1 MCGRYTIAKDQEA
14 LSGYFGAEFS
24 ETYRP
29 IYNASPGQG
38 LPVILDVEPGRIQS
52 AFWGIATDLQGRPRR
67 MLINARSESVDRL
80 PTFRDAFRQSRC
92 LVIADGFYEWQTT
105 GLGKQPYRIVLSTD
119 EPFAFAGVWRERQGE
134 PAYVILT
141 MEANTVMRPIHDRMP
156 VILQRDKLAPWL
168 DRGRPVRDVL
178 QLLTPYSENL
188 MRAYPVS
195 GAVNKSSNQGRELID
210 PVTPLADRTGLLF
223 D

>member
-24 ETYRP
+24 ETHRP

-38 LPVILDVEPGRIQS
+38 LPVILDVEPNKIQS
-52 AFWGIATDLQGRPRR
+52 AFWGITTDLQGRPRR
-67 MLINARSESVDRL
+67 MLINARSETVDRM
-80 PTFRDAFRQSRC
+80 PTFRDAFRQRRC
-92 LVIADGFYEWQTT
+92 LVIADGFYEWQAT
-105 GLGKQPYRIVLSTD
+105 GLGKQPYRIVLNAN
-119 EPFAFAGVWRERQGE
+119 EPFAFAGIWQECQGK

-141 MEANTVMRPIHDRMP
+141 TEANTVTRPIHDRMP
-156 VILQRDKLAPWL
+156 VILERDKRVPWL
-168 DRGRPVRDVL
+168 DRDRPISDAL
-178 QLLTPYSENL
+178 KLLAPHSECA

-195 GAVNKSSNQGRELID
+195 TAVNNSSNQGQELID
-210 PVTPLADRTGLLF
+210 PVALSRGRTRLLF

>member
-24 ETYRP
+24 ETHRP

-38 LPVILDVEPGRIQS
+38 LPVILDVEPNKIQS
-52 AFWGIATDLQGRPRR
+52 AFWGITTDLQGRPRR
-67 MLINARSESVDRL
+67 MLINARSETVDRL

-105 GLGKQPYRIVLSTD
+105 GWGKQPYRIVLSTD
-119 EPFAFAGVWRERQGE
+119 EPFAFAGIWRERQGE

-141 MEANTVMRPIHDRMP
+141 MEATTVMRPIHDRMP
-156 VILQRDKLAPWL
+156 VILERDKLAPWL
-168 DRGRPVRDVL
+168 DRVRPVRDVL
-178 QLLTPYSENL
+178 KLLTPYSEIL

-210 PVTPLADRTGLLF
+210 PVALLPDRTGLLF